1 MYSSLNRLPF
11 ICPSPLG
18 DELYGISWGFSGS
31 TPATMTE
38 LLAQARNVAAA
49 VDLPVL
55 ADIDDG
61 GGTPLSA

>member
-1 MYSSLNRLPF
+1 
-11 ICPSPLG
+11 
-18 DELYGISWGFSGS
+18 
-31 TPATMTE
+31 MTE